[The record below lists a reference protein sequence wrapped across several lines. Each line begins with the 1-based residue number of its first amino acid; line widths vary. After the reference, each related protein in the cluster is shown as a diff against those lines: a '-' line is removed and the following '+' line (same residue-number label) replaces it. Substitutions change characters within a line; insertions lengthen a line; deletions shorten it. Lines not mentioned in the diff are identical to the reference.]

1 MGSGDEGKPLVK
13 PGQSGVALYKKK
25 GASWW
30 PVRSPNDD
38 WRSGGHGA
46 YAPFAAIL
54 ASDAQSVFPNI
65 KVPDGTVVEVEVRI
79 IKVGKEKD

>member
-1 MGSGDEGKPLVK
+1 MSDEGKPLVK
-13 PGQSGVALYKKK
+13 QAQCGVALYVKK

-30 PVRSPNDD
+30 PIRRPTDD
-38 WRSGGHGA
+38 YRSGGHGA

-65 KVPDGTVVEVEVRI
+65 KVPDGTVVEVEIRV